1 VEDVVVDTTGLNVV
15 GSIVV
20 AGMVIAPPVWVVV
33 DPVAV
38 RPRISDAVI
47 SFVHSTTT
55 PVVEFIGIA
64 KHADPEEHTPITKFP
79 DLLQVPTLPEI
90 RAMFPDVHGEEKL
103 SVEKKSL

>member
-1 VEDVVVDTTGLNVV
+1 MVDTTGLNVV

-38 RPRISDAVI
+38 RPRILDAVI

-55 PVVEFIGIA
+55 PVVVFIGIA

-90 RAMFPDVHGEEKL
+90 QAMFLDVHGEEKL